1 MAGAR
6 IEINAEGFEQA
17 ATMLAAIAAKGEK
30 LGPLMNDIGDVLLFS
45 HQARNAQGIAPDG
58 TTWAALSPTTQAL
71 KPRHKTT
78 PLRLNDILLNQ
89 LAYQADDH
97 SLELGSNMVY
107 AAMQQF
113 GGTTSPKSMI
123 PGREIPARPF
133 LGLSDE
139 DEAAVLEMVAEYFQ
153 FEG

>member
-17 ATMLAAIAAKGEK
+17 ATKLAAIAAKGEK
-30 LGPLMNDIGDVLLFS
+30 LGPLMNDIGEMLLFS
-45 HQARNAQGIAPDG
+45 HQERNAQGISPDG
-58 TTWAALSPTTQAL
+58 VTWAALSPATQAL

-123 PGREIPARPF
+123 PGKEIPAREF
-133 LGLSDE
+133 LGLSSD
-139 DEAAVLEMVAEYFQ
+139 DAQAVLDMMAEYL
-153 FEG
+153 GS